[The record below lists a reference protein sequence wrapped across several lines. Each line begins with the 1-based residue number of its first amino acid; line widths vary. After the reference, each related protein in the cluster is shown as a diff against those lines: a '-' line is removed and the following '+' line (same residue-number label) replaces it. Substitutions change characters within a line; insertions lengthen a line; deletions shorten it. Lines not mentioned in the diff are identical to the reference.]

1 MLDLVDSNPVDSERY
16 GVYTY
21 RTSTEDGLV
30 YARSFIVLKNDYGIV
45 RFTRLHEFAGFKNYK
60 PITSDA
66 EGKLYHI
73 CGMLNYVLVDHGKEF
88 RVKHVFKITTDML
101 QKYFDAYAYEKNRW
115 RKQS

>member
-66 EGKLYHI
+66 EGKLYHKGHHWQ
-73 CGMLNYVLVDHGKEF
+73 CSVQVRQKGTGCPYCAGKVH
-88 RVKHVFKITTDML
+88 RGSLLI
-101 QKYFDAYAYEKNRW
+101 
-115 RKQS
+115 